1 MVGCPRFLDGTAT
14 LRRAM
19 RHALPTADHR
29 ARLTERAGVITPRS
43 LHTSNGQELLA
54 AVTAC
59 RDPGRGAH
67 LRCPR
72 VMRRTRPTLLLALAG
87 LAAAP
92 PAHAH
97 FNLMKPQSWANQD
110 PDGNPQKSPPCG
122 NENAVETRAVNEYK
136 VGDTIDITIR
146 ETTARPGDPDAEV
159 VPGTTDCG
167 SLAIKTNPTL
177 PLLADGLLVH
187 TRAFSGPQT
196 VKVALPAG
204 MLCDHCVLQ
213 VVEFMAE
220 HGAPC
225 FYHHCANIKIC
236 LLYTSDAA
244 DERSSVDLGGR

>member
-1 MVGCPRFLDGTAT
+1 
-14 LRRAM
+14 
-19 RHALPTADHR
+19 
-29 ARLTERAGVITPRS
+29 
-43 LHTSNGQELLA
+43 
-54 AVTAC
+54 
-59 RDPGRGAH
+59 
-67 LRCPR
+67 
-72 VMRRTRPTLLLALAG
+72 MRRTRPTLLLALAG

-146 ETTARPGDPDAEV
+146 ETTAHPGHYRVFLASDQASLPGDPDAEV

-225 FYHHCANIKIC
+225 FYHHCANIKI
-236 LLYTSDAA
+236 TATGADAGVPGPGPDGGVDVNEPA
-244 DERSSVDLGGR
+244 GGCCSAHGNSSSVVLALIVGALVLRRRARR

>member
-146 ETTARPGDPDAEV
+146 ETTAHPGHYRVFLASDQASLPGDPDAEV

-167 SLAIKTNPTL
+167 SLAIRTNPTL
-177 PLLADGLLVH
+177 PLQAVGQQL
-187 TRAFSGPQT
+187 S
-196 VKVALPAG
+196 
-204 MLCDHCVLQ
+204 
-213 VVEFMAE
+213 
-220 HGAPC
+220 
-225 FYHHCANIKIC
+225 
-236 LLYTSDAA
+236 
-244 DERSSVDLGGR
+244 